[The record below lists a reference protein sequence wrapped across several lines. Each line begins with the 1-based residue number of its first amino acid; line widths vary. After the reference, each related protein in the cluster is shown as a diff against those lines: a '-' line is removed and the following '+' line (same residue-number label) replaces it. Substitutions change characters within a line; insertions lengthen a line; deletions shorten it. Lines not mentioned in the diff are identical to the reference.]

1 ISTAL
6 KTVVCCA
13 TMTIAVYAV
22 SGALADSG
30 KWIRLLAPLGLASVV
45 FLVTARIVR
54 LSEIRL
60 LLKREAPPE
69 EIDS

>member
-1 ISTAL
+1 
-6 KTVVCCA
+6 
-13 TMTIAVYAV
+13 MTIAIYAV
-22 SGALADSG
+22 SWALVDSG
-30 KWIRLLAPLGLASVV
+30 KWTRLLVPLGLASVV

-69 EIDS
+69 VIDS